1 MKWQRETHKDAML
14 EITFR
19 EPIWE
24 EGDDPGAITRAML
37 DSECETPKN
46 GIDYFLSD
54 TMAEIREF
62 YELRGLPD
70 PEQEVCYNDSGIW
83 SYIYPDD
90 ITPMRRCTASYY
102 VEKFSSP
109 MSRENLLAKAVD
121 HINYWRRD
129 RALGEI
135 DATNG
140 NMRLIRVGMILEM
153 VRLRDNH
160 LSEVTEA
167 QAIANGRRVA
177 ADMVNAQF
185 QGQRNARLEE
195 MRRLVPKIGVNAAAR
210 NLEARG
216 FGGWQGIKRQWNR
229 HR

>member
-1 MKWQRETHKDAML
+1 ML

-24 EGDDPGAITRAML
+24 EGDDPAAISRAIL
-37 DSECETPKN
+37 NSPNDSPRS
-46 GIDYFLSD
+46 GIDNFLSD
-54 TMAEIREF
+54 TMNEIRDF
-62 YELRGLPD
+62 YATKGLPD
-70 PEQEVCYNDSGIW
+70 PEREVSYNEQGIW
-83 SYIYPDD
+83 SYICPNDT
-90 ITPMRRCTASYY
+90 TPMRRCTASYF
-102 VEKFSSP
+102 VEKFTPP
-109 MSRENLLAKAVD
+109 MSRESLLSNAVD
-121 HINYWRRD
+121 HIKYWRRD
-129 RALGEI
+129 NRLGAI

-153 VRLRDNH
+153 VRLRDSH

-167 QAIANGRRVA
+167 QAIAKGRRVA

-185 QGQRNARLEE
+185 QGQRQARLEE
-195 MRRLVPKIGVNAAAR
+195 MRRLVPKLGVNAAAR